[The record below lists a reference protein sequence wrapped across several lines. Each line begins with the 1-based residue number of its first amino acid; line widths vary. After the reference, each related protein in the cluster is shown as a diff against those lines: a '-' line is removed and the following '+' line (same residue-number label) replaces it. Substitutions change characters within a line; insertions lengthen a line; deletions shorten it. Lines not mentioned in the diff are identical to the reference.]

1 MVDLLG
7 AGLAFLAAAGIAGQV
22 VFVRV
27 GTEHG
32 TANDALVV
40 VLLTNIG
47 VLVPLA
53 LVTGYPDFGL
63 TRRAILAF
71 IGAGFV
77 GTMLGRAFY
86 YTAIKRIGASRAEPI
101 KASVPLYAALVAVF
115 VLGETLTPVG
125 LFGIVLIV
133 AGVAVIS
140 WESTS
145 NPSATAADAGPVD
158 LLFPLIAAFFFGIE
172 PIFAKIGFA
181 EGTPVLVGL
190 AIKTLAATVGFAAYL
205 RYRDVLPSVGSL
217 RTGNT
222 RWYLAAGISNT
233 FFLLAYYSALEIAP
247 VVLVAPIMQLSPL
260 LVVALSAVFLKRLEK
275 VTPRL
280 VAASLIVVAGAI
292 AVTLAS

>member
-1 MVDLLG
+1 MVDVLG
-7 AGLAFLAAAGIAGQV
+7 AALALLAAAGIAGQV
-22 VFVRV
+22 ICVRI
-27 GTEHG
+27 GTEEG
-32 TANDALVV
+32 TATDALVV

-63 TRRAILAF
+63 TRRSLLAF
-71 IGAGFV
+71 AAAGIV

-86 YTAIKRIGASRAEPI
+86 YTAIKQIGASRAEPI
-101 KASVPLYAALVAVF
+101 KASVPLFAALVAVF
-115 VLGETLTPVG
+115 VLGETLSPG
-125 LFGIVLIV
+125 GFAGILLIV

-140 WESTS
+140 WESTA
-145 NPSATAADAGPVD
+145 NPGPTAADAGPVA
-158 LLFPLIAAFFFGIE
+158 LLFPLVAAFFFGVE
-172 PIFAKIGFA
+172 PVFAKIGFG

-190 AIKTLAATVGFAAYL
+190 AVKTLAATIAFVAYL
-205 RYRDVLPSVGSL
+205 RWREVLPTRKSL

-222 RWYLAAGISNT
+222 RWYLAAGAANT
-233 FFLLAYYSALEIAP
+233 MFLLAYYSALAIAP

-260 LVVALSAVFLKRLEK
+260 LVVALSAVFLRRLER

-292 AVTLAS
+292 AVTLSS

>member
-1 MVDLLG
+1 MVDVLG
-7 AGLAFLAAAGIAGQV
+7 VFLAFLAAAGIAGQV
-22 VFVRV
+22 VFVRI

-40 VLLTNIG
+40 VLLTNIF

-53 LVTGYPDFGL
+53 LITGYPDFQL
-63 TRRAILAF
+63 TTRAVLAF
-71 IGAGFV
+71 IGAGVV

-86 YTAIKRIGASRAEPI
+86 YTSIKRIGASRTEPI
-101 KASVPLYAALVAVF
+101 KASVPLYAALIAVLI
-115 VLGETLTPVG
+115 LGETLTPVG
-125 LFGIVLIV
+125 LAGIVLIV

-145 NPSATAADAGPVD
+145 NPGASAATARPVD
-158 LLFPLIAAFFFGIE
+158 LLFPLIAALFFGIE
-172 PIFAKIGFA
+172 PVFAKVGFA
-181 EGTPVLVGL
+181 EGTSVLVGL
-190 AIKTLAATVGFAAYL
+190 AIKTVAATIGFAAYL
-205 RYRDVLPSVGSL
+205 RYRDTLPSPRSL

-222 RWYLAAGISNT
+222 RWYLLAGLSNT
-233 FFLLAYYSALEIAP
+233 GFLLAYYSALSIAP

-260 LVVALSAVFLKRLEK
+260 LVVVLSAVFLKRLER

-280 VAASLIVVAGAI
+280 VAASLIVVAGAV